1 MTTSLS
7 KSMGGLGLIAA
18 MAASSSMAQA
28 VSVPSGTEMKLF
40 DVIFDQEPPIARF
53 RFVAPDISPSGRAL
67 QFSDVL
73 EDFEYLCADVVLPA
87 LAASNQSAQ
96 VIVISLSEREIAF
109 GEVAPDVVQFFQPF
123 DISNGTC
130 MWEEF

>member
-1 MTTSLS
+1 MTISRS
-7 KSMGGLGLIAA
+7 KLIGGLTLVAT
-18 MAASSSMAQA
+18 MVASSSMAQV
-28 VSVPSGTEMKLF
+28 VSVPSGTEVKLF
-40 DVIFDQEPPIARF
+40 DVIFDQEPPVARF
-53 RFVAPDISPSGRAL
+53 RFVAPDLSPAGRGL

-87 LAASNQSAQ
+87 LVASDQSAQ
-96 VIVISLSEREIAF
+96 AIVISLSEREIAF

-123 DISNGTC
+123 DVSNGTC